1 MAARPELG
9 LKAPG
14 AAADSSIVGTILHDA
29 SLLCEGD
36 DELLAMVQTTFDRA
50 RCVLPPGDARRF
62 IRRREQDLYTHLE
75 AIGLGDRLPRVKA
88 VYAAFWRL
96 QAGM

>member
-1 MAARPELG
+1 MAAQSERG
-9 LKAPG
+9 LQAP
-14 AAADSSIVGTILHDA
+14 AASADSSIVGPILHDA

-50 RCVLPPGDARRF
+50 RCVLSPGDARRF
-62 IRRREQDLYTHLE
+62 IRLREQDLYTHLE
-75 AIGLGDRLPRVKA
+75 AIGLGDRVPRVKA

-96 QAGM
+96 HAGM